1 MTAAPA
7 ADIAATEPAPQ
18 LSVRVRHLLDV
29 AREAFVKEGFDGTSI
44 DAIAL
49 EAGVSKETIYRH
61 FPDKPALFRAALEDL
76 AGRFARRAATIGG
89 GQGHALEDL
98 ARAILDA
105 AVEGGLLS
113 PLWLAAGLAGRMPAF
128 ARELQQ
134 GQWVQ
139 LEPVRA
145 ALADHARA
153 QGIATEVP
161 IALALDF
168 GSLSVEGPAL
178 LLGFTPPPPELR
190 EAIAMR
196 VAALFSGG
204 LASLTAD
211 GAVLGRDEARPVDA
225 AAPPASDTLRRILGV
240 AAELFVTRGYEATTL
255 AEIRVAAQ
263 AGRGTLYRHFGS
275 KEGLFRA
282 AMRQRAAE
290 VMAEA
295 RVPDLLADAEAAGL
309 ARYLLAAIDN
319 LASPRSIDLHRCAI
333 SASRRDPDL
342 ARTLHD
348 ALRRPW
354 LDPLAAWIAARTGLP
369 DARWLARQALV
380 LALQGSRLFA
390 SGARLGAAEG
400 ERQARVSAAILLH
413 GYCRALVHELP
424 VDALHEL
431 PPAS

>member
-7 ADIAATEPAPQ
+7 ADIAATEPPPQ
-18 LSVRVRHLLDV
+18 LSARVRHLLDV
-29 AREAFVKEGFDGTSI
+29 AREAFVKEGFDGVSI

-76 AGRFARRAATIGG
+76 AGRFARRAATIGK
-89 GQGHALEDL
+89 GQGHALEDM
-98 ARAILDA
+98 ARAILDS

-145 ALADHARA
+145 ALAAHARA
-153 QGIATEVP
+153 QGIAAEVP

-168 GSLSVEGPAL
+168 GSLAVEGPAL
-178 LLGFTPPPPELR
+178 LLGFAPPPPDLR
-190 EAIAMR
+190 ERIAAR

-204 LASLTAD
+204 LASLPAD
-211 GAVLGRDEARPVDA
+211 GAVTGCDEAEAADA
-225 AAPPASDTLRRILGV
+225 PLLPASESLRRVLAV
-240 AAELFVTRGYEATTL
+240 AAEQFVGLGYEATTL
-255 AEIRVAAQ
+255 ADIRVAAQ

-290 VMAEA
+290 VVAEA
-295 RVPDLLADAEAAGL
+295 QVPDLPADAVPDGL
-309 ARYLLAAIDN
+309 ARFLLAAIDN

-333 SASRRDPDL
+333 SASRRDPAL
-342 ARTLHD
+342 ARCLHD
-348 ALRRPW
+348 TVRRPW
-354 LDPLAAWIAARTGLP
+354 LEPLAAWITARTGLP

-390 SGARLGAAEG
+390 TGACLGAAEA
-400 ERQARVSAAILLH
+400 ERQARISAAILLQ
-413 GYCRALVHELP
+413 GYGWAVAEKTAAGVMRDSSQTA
-424 VDALHEL
+424 
-431 PPAS
+431 